1 MLLLFETPAGF
12 ALFKVLDEGKLEK
25 TTDIIKSFQDE
36 ETANEVVQLQAF
48 KKFKDTKEAM
58 VATDKLINDMLPKTL
73 QKFLNKH
80 ILSKD
85 VQDTL
90 AVSEKKLGNLI
101 KTQLGIEC
109 AHSKKI
115 HELFRGI
122 RL

>member
-1 MLLLFETPAGF
+1 MALQLQNILTFFSHF
-12 ALFKVLDEGKLEK
+12 A
-25 TTDIIKSFQDE
+25 S
-36 ETANEVVQLQAF
+36 VQLQAF

-90 AVSEKKLGNLI
+90 AGKKWVL
-101 KTQLGIEC
+101 KCAERMDIE
-109 AHSKKI
+109 
-115 HELFRGI
+115 LQV
-122 RL
+122 